1 MTLHWPDLVLVA
13 AIVIA
18 GCGLSYFLLLRT
30 LRRVLA
36 ESRRDM
42 ERRLAALT
50 TATMMRAAASPGTDA
65 LTATEIEAAPV
76 SQVQRSGERHDSEER
91 ENRQR
96 AEEIPPEIQAAIAAV
111 AIAVLGNHARV
122 RSARRIP
129 SSNVVSPWTQQ
140 GRVIVQSSHNLRT
153 RGPK

>member
-1 MTLHWPDLVLVA
+1 MTLHWLDLVLVA

-76 SQVQRSGERHDSEER
+76 
-91 ENRQR
+91 ENILPP
-96 AEEIPPEIQAAIAAV
+96 AEEEKALPPAETENEEAAD
-111 AIAVLGNHARV
+111 NE
-122 RSARRIP
+122 
-129 SSNVVSPWTQQ
+129 
-140 GRVIVQSSHNLRT
+140 
-153 RGPK
+153 